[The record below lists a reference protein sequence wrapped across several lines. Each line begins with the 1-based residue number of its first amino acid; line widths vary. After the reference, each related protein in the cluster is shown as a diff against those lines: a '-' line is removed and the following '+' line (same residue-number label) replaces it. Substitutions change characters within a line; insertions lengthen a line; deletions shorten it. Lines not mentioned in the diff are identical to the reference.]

1 MFKQKIVTNQKGFS
15 LTELMISMSIIGIL
29 IYAASSSIPKIAN
42 DYSYKS
48 NVTKIDYMAKHA
60 KLLAIQKSRYI
71 GVCADYTNNKFIIK
85 TLNYSLPTQ
94 TEGACHS
101 SYSSDEDKVITL
113 DGDYKIKNTG
123 DYSQNFIFDSRGIA
137 VQTATAC
144 IGNSSRY
151 AQIIVTTSG
160 LRVVKGEGAGC
171 P

>member
-101 SYSSDEDKVITL
+101 SYAEEKTITL
-113 DGDYKIKNTG
+113 EGDYKIKNTG

-160 LRVVKGEGAGC
+160 LRVVKGEGSGC